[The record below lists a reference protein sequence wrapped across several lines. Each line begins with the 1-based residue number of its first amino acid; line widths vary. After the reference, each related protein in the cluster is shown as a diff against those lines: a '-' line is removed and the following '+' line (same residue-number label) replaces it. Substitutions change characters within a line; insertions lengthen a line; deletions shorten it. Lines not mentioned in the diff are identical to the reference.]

1 MPFTKGN
8 GFLDLAENIR
18 VAWRLMMKWNIF
30 RRRSS
35 VAIAVLAIALL
46 AGTLTSTAN
55 AMFRGRDV
63 QAKNFSVTYVGV
75 TGPVD
80 EMFVGLSDLVLKQ
93 VDGKFVGKRK
103 SEMTVSMLRNGFIGT
118 KLMMNRPCDDSDK
131 FVGWCIDEGRKT
143 WAVTPQMIHAAL
155 PMNDTSAMFGPAFI
169 TQVVDGDG
177 YDGFATYR
185 VTVVSPADTATE
197 GAVVTISIDGYL
209 SKIKASGGA
218 KK

>member
-1 MPFTKGN
+1 
-8 GFLDLAENIR
+8 
-18 VAWRLMMKWNIF
+18 MKWHIF

-35 VAIAVLAIALL
+35 VIIAVLAVALL
-46 AGTLTSTAN
+46 AGTISSTAN
-55 AMFRGRDV
+55 AMFRGHDV
-63 QAKNFSVTYVGV
+63 QAKNFSVTYAGV

-80 EMFVGLSDLVLKQ
+80 EMPVGLSDLVMNQ

-118 KLMMNRPCDDSDK
+118 RLMMNRPCDESGD
-131 FVGWCIDEGRKT
+131 FAGWCIDEGRNT

-155 PMNDTSAMFGPAFI
+155 PMDDTSAMFGPAFI
-169 TQVVDGDG
+169 TQIVDGDG
-177 YDGFATYR
+177 YNGFATYR
-185 VTVVSPADTATE
+185 VTVVSPFDTATE

-209 SKIKASGGA
+209 SKMKTSTSA